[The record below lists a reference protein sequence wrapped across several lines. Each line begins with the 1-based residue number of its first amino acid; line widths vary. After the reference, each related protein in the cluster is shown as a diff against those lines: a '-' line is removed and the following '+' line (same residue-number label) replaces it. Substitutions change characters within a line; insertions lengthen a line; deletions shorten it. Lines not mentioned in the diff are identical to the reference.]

1 MLRGHD
7 WPGNV
12 RELKHA
18 IEAALV
24 LCDGDEVRPEHLVAA
39 IRRAAPAAPPPSNDP
54 LPTLDVLERDHIRRV
69 LDAVHGHRGQAA
81 KTLGISERN
90 LYRKLREMGWNS

>member
-1 MLRGHD
+1 LSPR
-7 WPGNV
+7 N

-39 IRRAAPAAPPPSNDP
+39 IRRPPAEPPPASPDP
-54 LPTLDVLERDHIRRV
+54 LPTLEELERGHIRRV
-69 LDAVHGHRGQAA
+69 LDTVHGHRGQAA
-81 KTLGISERN
+81 KVLGISERN
-90 LYRKLREMGWNS
+90 LYRKLREVGLAH